1 MRLRKLIEAL
11 TELSVQ
17 RGPDV
22 EIRTMPVFMFDPSK
36 GRKPGVCSF
45 YVGEQ
50 TGLSNQSKR
59 VKTTRTVIMEVS

>member
-11 TELSVQ
+11 TQLSVQ

-22 EIRTMPVFMFDPSK
+22 DIRTMPVFMFDPSK

-50 TGLSNQSKR
+50 TGLSDRSKR
-59 VKTTRTVIMEVS
+59 VKTTRSIIMEVS